1 MNNIIR
7 IGKRYRVSNKSIEDD
22 AEKSKKMADDEF
34 NRIYMRKLSEGDKIR
49 YERQHKKSHNTK

>member
-7 IGKRYRVSNKSIEDD
+7 IGKRHRVSNENIEDD

-49 YERQHKKSHNTK
+49 YERQHKKKK